1 MTILITEAAL
11 QNVKNAEVEDA
22 LKSMSAAISLLGF
35 VSQLYNA
42 SPLYK
47 VAINSVTNVLVEM
60 LRKGEISPDELNG
73 AGLSALLKH
82 LENNIP
88 FDLEDEIYN
97 QIQEWRTYRKPHRN
111 TEDGFLEMQYEDRFE
126 MGLEC

>member
-1 MTILITEAAL
+1 MTIVITEAAL
-11 QNVKNAEVEDA
+11 QNVKNAEVGDA

-35 VSQLYNA
+35 VPDLYIDGGKLYQL
-42 SPLYK
+42 
-47 VAINSVTNVLVEM
+47 AIEYVSSVLVKM
-60 LRKGEISPDELNG
+60 IQNGEIALNELDG

-82 LENNIP
+82 LEENIP

-111 TEDGFLEMQYEDRFE
+111 TGDG
-126 MGLEC
+126 